1 MLWRRILLG
10 IIGLVVAFRAGGDLQ
25 LWIDE
30 GKVWQRP
37 RRSLDGF
44 PRLLSSDE
52 TPFEYV
58 LQVGFYAFLVLAGV
72 ALVWLALG
80 GRIGKRSP

>member
-1 MLWRRILLG
+1 MLWRRIFLG
-10 IIGLVVAFRAGGDLQ
+10 IIGLVVAFSAGGDLQ

-30 GKVWQRP
+30 GKVWHRP

-44 PRLLSSDE
+44 PRLLSYDQA
-52 TPFEYV
+52 PFEYV
-58 LQVGFYAFLVLAGV
+58 LQLGFCAFLVLVGL